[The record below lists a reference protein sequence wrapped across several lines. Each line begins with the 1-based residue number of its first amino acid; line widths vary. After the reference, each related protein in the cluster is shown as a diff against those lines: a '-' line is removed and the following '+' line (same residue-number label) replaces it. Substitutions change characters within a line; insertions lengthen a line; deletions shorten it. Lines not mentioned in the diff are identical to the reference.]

1 MARDNDITRI
11 PARAAAASAGTTQT
25 YTQTLNRPAI
35 FQGWAFTY
43 ESAEANTDNTLDFAI
58 AYTTDGSNFT
68 TLFANGNAVGL
79 LDTGVPLVSQV
90 NKGDAASGGAAATA
104 VTPTEARIPAGAT
117 IRTTIVTAGTGT
129 IPAVSV
135 DTQVIY
141 V

>member
-25 YTQTLNRPAI
+25 YSQTLNRPAI
-35 FQGWAFTY
+35 FQGWAWTY
-43 ESAEANTDNTLDFAI
+43 ESTEANADNTLDFAI
-58 AYTTDGSNFT
+58 AYTTDGTNFT
-68 TLFANGNAVGL
+68 TLFANANPNGL
-79 LDTGVPLVSQV
+79 LNTSDPLVSNV
-90 NKGDAASGGAAATA
+90 NKGDAGSSGGAATS
-104 VTPTEARIPAGAT
+104 VTPTEARIPAGAV